1 LDTFHAVNTFV
12 NHVFDKT
19 TAYSKLNMGPFFA
32 ELMEH
37 ILPVVNEEAQY
48 EDRVRPPAKLAIY
61 SGHDSTL
68 AGVLSSLGP
77 RVWNGS
83 EPIAYASM
91 MLIEVRREK

>member
-1 LDTFHAVNTFV
+1 
-12 NHVFDKT
+12 
-19 TAYSKLNMGPFFA
+19 MGPFFA
-32 ELMEH
+32 EIMEH
-37 ILPVVNEEAQY
+37 ILPVVNEEAKY
-48 EDRVRPPAKLAIY
+48 DDRVRPPAKLAIY

-91 MLIEVRREK
+91 VLIEVRREREKNCEACLCVSMHVRRWMELSK

>member
-1 LDTFHAVNTFV
+1 
-12 NHVFDKT
+12 
-19 TAYSKLNMGPFFA
+19 MGPFFA

-37 ILPVVNEEAQY
+37 ILPVVNEEEAQQ

-83 EPIAYASM
+83 EPIPYASM
-91 MLIEVRREK
+91 LLIEV